1 MYLRTV
7 EILDTYLVSELEAPV
22 RFVDFA
28 IGKFT
33 GFETK
38 NAVKKGIKKKRF
50 ALNEELAE
58 TGTWVNSGD
67 LVHLI
72 VEAKKPKP
80 YDLKVPIIYEDDF
93 LAVVNKPSGIV
104 VSGNLFKTLE
114 NCLVDQL
121 AISKQEDRLQWGLPV
136 HRLDAQTSG
145 LVIFAKT
152 SFVRRKLGEMLETKQ
167 IKKYYHAIVHG
178 EVSEQ
183 FVELAIEGKASRS
196 GILPLE
202 SVPSLRNETLTLV
215 QLKPFTGRTHQLRI
229 HCAEVGSPIVG
240 DKLYASENG
249 TFSHKGLFLAATCLE
264 FEHPATGNPLKVEI
278 EIPPKFRSLLRREKA
293 RWERKFT

>member
-7 EILDTYLVSELEAPV
+7 EILETYLVKDLEIPV

-38 NAVKKGIKKKRF
+38 NAVKKGIKRKRL
-50 ALNEELAE
+50 AINGEYAE
-58 TGTWVNSGD
+58 TGVWVKSGD
-67 LVHLI
+67 RIQLVL
-72 VEAKKPKP
+72 EATKPKP
-80 YDLKVPIIYEDDF
+80 YDLEVPVIYEDEF

-104 VSGNLFKTLE
+104 VNGNLFKTLE
-114 NCLVDQL
+114 NCMVDRL
-121 AISKQEDRLQWGLPV
+121 KLSSQEDGLPWALPV

-152 SFVRRKLGEMLETKQ
+152 SSIRRKLGEMLANKEIQKSYHAVVHGDVSKQ
-167 IKKYYHAIVHG
+167 I
-178 EVSEQ
+178 
-183 FVELAIEGKASRS
+183 VETAVGGKASKS
-196 GILPLE
+196 EIIPLE
-202 SVPSLRNETLTLV
+202 IVPSLRNDTLSLV
-215 QLKPFTGRTHQLRI
+215 QLLPHTGRTHQLRI

-240 DKLYASENG
+240 DKIYASENG
-249 TFSHKGLFLAATCLE
+249 TFSHKGLFLAATSLE
-264 FEHPATGNPLKVEI
+264 LQHPATGGPLKVEI
-278 EIPPKFRSLLRREKA
+278 EIPPKFGSLLRREKA